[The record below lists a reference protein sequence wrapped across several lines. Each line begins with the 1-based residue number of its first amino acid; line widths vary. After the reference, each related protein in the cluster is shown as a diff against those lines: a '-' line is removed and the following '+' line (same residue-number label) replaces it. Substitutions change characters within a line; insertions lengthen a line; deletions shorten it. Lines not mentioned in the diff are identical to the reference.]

1 MSTASSVSI
10 ANPAPVSE
18 SLTRTEVRRFLSLAE
33 VVLQNAAAKAM
44 SRRAMAL
51 LEAAIPANQNDP
63 KNQKRERSL
72 TRDMAAYF
80 TRLEDAIPAKA
91 IERLYNSLVAPEE

>member
-10 ANPAPVSE
+10 ANPAPASE

-33 VVLQNAAAKAM
+33 VVLQTAAARAM
-44 SRRAMAL
+44 TRRAMTL

-72 TRDMAAYF
+72 QRDLVKYF
-80 TRLEDAIPAKA
+80 DALEDAIPEEA
-91 IERLYNSLVAPEE
+91 IARLYYSLVVQE